1 MKFKKSD
8 YLHEDDSYVVL
19 HDLDIGSIDHTGI
32 LVASLSALIIIL
44 IGVFSSDID
53 LISLYLSK

>member
-8 YLHEDDSYVVL
+8 YLYEDDSHV
-19 HDLDIGSIDHTGI
+19 DLQGLDNGSIDHTGI

-44 IGVFSSDID
+44 IAALSSDID
-53 LISLYLSK
+53 LISLYFSR